1 MKVELGKYRS
11 SGAQIFS
18 DRDKGIVARKELK
31 LDEIDSNSEK
41 AIVVIPSDT
50 WSINSSFFGGLFEG
64 SLKKMSKQEFQ
75 DKYEFVFNDGEQISA
90 ALIDNINDD
99 IDYVLNNL

>member
-11 SGAQIFS
+11 SGAQVFS
-18 DRDKGIVARKELK
+18 DRMKGIQARKELK
-31 LDEIDSNSEK
+31 LDDMDEREGK
-41 AIVVIPSDT
+41 VCVVIPSDT

-64 SLKKMSKQEFQ
+64 SLKKMNKTQFRE
-75 DKYEFVFNDGEQISA
+75 KYEFIFNDGEKINSTLEENIS
-90 ALIDNINDD
+90 DD